1 MGEAWAVLVGV
12 SRYEAMEPDRQ
23 LPAVARN
30 LDGLAEQLTDPAVGG
45 VAPER
50 CTVVR
55 EPADAEAVLSA
66 LRSAA
71 KAAEGG
77 SLLFYYAG
85 HGLTDPLKDGGALH
99 LALPASYEPGGTHLA
114 LDYGHIRTALLREA
128 AAVPR
133 KTVILDCCWSA
144 LAIPGAMSGTSGG
157 TAFANAAAVEGTAV
171 LTACA
176 ATQQARSPEGETY
189 TAFTGALIDLLD
201 QGLPDGP
208 EYLDAATVY
217 ARLAPRLGGRGLP
230 APQLGCT
237 GGGGAIPL
245 ARNTAYMADP
255 GPSPEHAKAADPG
268 PDEEPRP
275 DPAELR
281 SRSRESRR
289 LGDYARAGQLLR
301 TAAAAGD
308 PDSLRELAAHLRRS
322 GHYADAAELEHT
334 PAPALPALLS
344 RLTTAGVV

>member
-1 MGEAWAVLVGV
+1 MGQ
-12 SRYEAMEPDRQ
+12 DRQ

-30 LDGLAEQLTDPAVGG
+30 LSGLAERLTDPAIGS

-71 KAAEGG
+71 KAAKGG

-99 LALPASYEPGGTHLA
+99 LALPHSYEPGGTHLA

-144 LAIPGAMSGTSGG
+144 LAIPGAMSGTSQG
-157 TAFANAAAVEGTAV
+157 TAFANAAAIEGTAV

-176 ATQQARSPEGETY
+176 ATQQARSPQGETY

-201 QGLPDGP
+201 RGLPGGP
-208 EYLDAATVY
+208 EYLDAATVH
-217 ARLAPRLGGRGLP
+217 AWLSPRLGGRGLP
-230 APQLGCT
+230 SPQLGCT
-237 GGGGAIPL
+237 GGGSAIPL
-245 ARNTAYMADP
+245 ARNTAYAP
-255 GPSPEHAKAADPG
+255 AAGPSPEHAKAAEPG
-268 PDEEPRP
+268 PDEPPRP

-289 LGDYARAGQLLR
+289 LGDYAEAGQLLR
-301 TAAAAGD
+301 KAAAGGD

-322 GHYADAAELEHT
+322 GHYADATELEHT
-334 PAPALPALLS
+334 PAPALPALLD
-344 RLTTAGVV
+344 RLRTAGVV